1 MSGRI
6 GTAFVLG
13 AGLGTR
19 LRPLTLVR
27 PKPLIPIFG
36 KPLITF
42 ALDHLCAVGVE
53 SFVINTHHLASQI
66 EALFRNH
73 SYGGCRLKLIYERDL
88 LETGG
93 GIKNAE
99 VWIGQEPF
107 IVYSGDIL
115 TNIELEELI
124 EQHSRRGNDVTL
136 ALRTT
141 GLAAGVTLDHNGRV
155 TAIESGRHRSGAFDF
170 ANVSIWN
177 RDIFQRIPAGKK
189 ISFVPILVDWLRSG
203 GKVGGVVLNE
213 REWFN
218 IGSRSEYLKVHQ
230 VISRRRWRPDYLKGE
245 DWPASIAADAEVAP
259 GARLTGFYA
268 VGSGCVLEGSTV
280 IEDSILWEGATIRA
294 GSILRSCV
302 VAGSL
307 VISGRHENAD
317 LTAAV

>member
-27 PKPLIPIFG
+27 PKPLLPIFG

-42 ALDHLCAVGVE
+42 ALDHLCALGVE
-53 SFVINTHHLASQI
+53 SFVINTHHLASQMG
-66 EALFRNH
+66 ALFPNEI
-73 SYGGCRLKLIYERDL
+73 YAGCRVKLVHEPDL

-93 GIKNAE
+93 GIKNAQR
-99 VWIGQEPF
+99 WIGRAPF

-115 TNIELEELI
+115 TDIELEELV
-124 EQHSRRGNDVTL
+124 EQHFRKGNDVTL

-141 GLAAGVTLDHNGRV
+141 GLAAGLTLNDDGRV
-155 TAIESGRHRSGAFDF
+155 TAIEPGRSRSGAFDF
-170 ANVSIWN
+170 ANVSVWSS
-177 RDIFQRIPAGKK
+177 DIFQRIPVGEK
-189 ISFVPILVDWLRSG
+189 ISFVPVLRDWLRSG
-203 GKVGGVVLNE
+203 GKIGGVVLNT

-218 IGSRSEYLKVHQ
+218 IGSRAEYLNVHRTIGARGWKPQ
-230 VISRRRWRPDYLKGE
+230 YLKTEG
-245 DWPASIAADAEVAP
+245 WPTSVAADAEVAP
-259 GARLTGFYA
+259 GARLAGFYA
-268 VGSGCVLEGSTV
+268 VGSGCLVEGSTLV
-280 IEDSILWEGATIRA
+280 EDSILWEKATVRE
-294 GSILRSCV
+294 GSILRGCV

-317 LTAAV
+317 LTAPL

>member
-1 MSGRI
+1 VSGKI

-42 ALDHLCAVGVE
+42 ALDHLRAVGVE
-53 SFVINTHHLASQI
+53 SFVINTHHLASQM
-66 EALFRNH
+66 EELFRQH
-73 SYGGCRLKLIYERDL
+73 SYAGCRVKLVHEPEL

-99 VWIGQEPF
+99 VWIGRDPF

-115 TNIELEELI
+115 TDIELEELSD
-124 EQHSRRGNDVTL
+124 QHFRKGNDVTL

-141 GLAAGVTLDHNGRV
+141 GLAAGLALDQNGRV
-155 TAIESGRHRSGAFDF
+155 TAIDPGRHRSGAYDF

-177 RDIFQRIPAGKK
+177 RDIFQRIPARQKV
-189 ISFVPILVDWLRSG
+189 SFVPILIDWLRRG
-203 GKVGGVVLNE
+203 GKIGGVVLNE

-218 IGSRSEYLKVHQ
+218 IGSRDEYLKVHQ
-230 VISRRRWRPDYLKGE
+230 VISCSPWRPDYLDRE
-245 DWPASIAADAEVAP
+245 EWPVSVAANARVAS
-259 GARLTGFYA
+259 GARLNGFYA
-268 VGSGCVLEGSTV
+268 VGNGCLVEGSTV
-280 IEDSILWEGATIRA
+280 IEDSILWEHATIRA

>member
-1 MSGRI
+1 VSGRI

-42 ALDHLCAVGVE
+42 ALDHLRAVGVE
-53 SFVINTHHLASQI
+53 SFVINTHHLASQT
-66 EALFRNH
+66 EEMFRNQ
-73 SYGGCRLKLIYERDL
+73 SYAGCRVKLVHEPEL

-99 VWIGQEPF
+99 VWIGREPF

-115 TNIELEELI
+115 TDIELEELI
-124 EQHSRRGNDVTL
+124 DQHFRKGNDVTL

-141 GLAAGVTLDHNGRV
+141 GLAAGLALDHNGRV
-155 TAIESGRHRSGAFDF
+155 TAIDPGRHRSGTYDF

-177 RDIFQRIPAGKK
+177 RDIFQRIPARQK
-189 ISFVPILVDWLRSG
+189 ISFVPILIDWLRGG
-203 GKVGGVVLNE
+203 GKIGGVVLNE

-218 IGSRSEYLKVHQ
+218 IGSRSEYLQVHQ
-230 VISRRRWRPDYLKGE
+230 VISRRPWRPDYLNRE
-245 DWPASIAADAEVAP
+245 EWPASVAADAHVSS
-259 GARLTGFYA
+259 GARLNGFYA
-268 VGSGCVLEGSTV
+268 VGSGCLVESSTV
-280 IEDSILWEGATIRA
+280 IEDSILWERATVRA

>member
-1 MSGRI
+1 VNGRI

-19 LRPLTLVR
+19 LRPLTLAR

-42 ALDHLCAVGVE
+42 ALDHLCDIGVE
-53 SFVINTHHLASQI
+53 SFVINTHHLPGQI
-66 EALFRNH
+66 ETLFRSQ
-73 SYGGCRLKLIYERDL
+73 SYGGRGVRLLHEPNL

-93 GIKNAE
+93 GIKNAQP
-99 VWIGQEPF
+99 WIGQEPF
-107 IVYSGDIL
+107 IVYSGDLL
-115 TNIELEELI
+115 TDIELEELI
-124 EQHSRRGNDVTL
+124 DEHFRRGNDVTL

-141 GLAAGVTLDHNGRV
+141 GLASGLALDRHGRIS
-155 TAIESGRHRSGAFDF
+155 AIEPGRNRSGGYDF

-177 RDIFQRIPAGKK
+177 RDIFDRIPVGKK
-189 ISFVPILVDWLRSG
+189 VSFVPVLIDWLRSG
-203 GKVGGVVLNE
+203 GKIGGVVLNE

-218 IGSRSEYLKVHQ
+218 IGSRSEYLKVHE
-230 VISRRRWRPDYLKGE
+230 VISRRRWRPDYLQSE
-245 DWPASIAADAEVAP
+245 DWPVAVAADAQVAA
-259 GARLTGFYA
+259 GARLKGFYA
-268 VGSGCVLEGSTV
+268 IGSGCSVEGSTL